1 MKSNL
6 LVGASVIALG
16 LAMSPAFADV
26 DVSADDTANGN
37 GLLNDTQTDI
47 DGNATNAPQ
56 TGNGNVGGSVLSD
69 NGVSVDVTNDADGN
83 GALNDTFQNNGNATN
98 TPQTG
103 NGNVGGDAFSN
114 NTADDNSM
122 DTEYSALGGQNAA
135 VDGGSIDN
143 VDASES
149 GIAINDSSN
158 VDIADGDIAGGSI
171 DKNTASEDGLIV
183 NDSSDI
189 NLAGGDV
196 AEDGGYIEKNNVG
209 EGSAFAREGSLA
221 LVVDDINIDV
231 QTDVVAS
238 NTELNA
244 YNVLNIGSGN
254 AIYADESSAELTA
267 DASISGGASDSVM
280 VQMSANSGANAIT
293 QQSQTITANI
303 DNLTV
308 N

>member
-37 GLLNDTQTDI
+37 GILNDTQTDI
-47 DGNATNAPQ
+47 GGDATNSPQTGIGNTGGDVNSNNGLSVDALNDNDGNGIGNDTFQNSSDATNAPQ
-56 TGNGNVGGSVLSD
+56 TGIGNAGDDIASNNTLTDSSED
-69 NGVSVDVTNDADGN
+69 
-83 GALNDTFQNNGNATN
+83 NDTVDINLSETTDASGSSAAANDGGVALDDS
-98 TPQTG
+98 G
-103 NGNVGGDAFSN
+103 NGNFSGN
-114 NTADDNSM
+114 FSGNSDDDFNDNTVASDNS
-122 DTEYSALGGQNAA
+122 DNDVNGASGSETAAAAQNGSFAL
-135 VDGGSIDN
+135 
-143 VDASES
+143 
-149 GIAINDSSN
+149 AI
-158 VDIADGDIAGGSI
+158 
-171 DKNTASEDGLIV
+171 
-183 NDSSDI
+183 
-189 NLAGGDV
+189 
-196 AEDGGYIEKNNVG
+196 
-209 EGSAFAREGSLA
+209 
-221 LVVDDINIDV
+221 DDISIEV

-267 DASISGGASDSVM
+267 DATISGGATDSVM

>member
-56 TGNGNVGGSVLSD
+56 TGNGNVGGDVLSD
-69 NGVSVDVTNDADGN
+69 NGVSVDYSNDNDGN
-83 GALNDTFQNNGNATN
+83 GALNDTFQNTGDASNA
-98 TPQTG
+98 PQTG
-103 NGNVGGDAFSN
+103 IANVGGDVLSGN
-114 NTADDNSM
+114 KLDDNSS
-122 DTEYSALGGQNAA
+122 DIEYSAVGGDNAA
-135 VDGGSIDN
+135 LDGGSIDN

-171 DKNTASEDGLIV
+171 DKNTASENALII
-183 NDSSDI
+183 NDSNDI
-189 NLAGGDV
+189 NMAGGDI

-221 LVVDDINIDV
+221 LVVDSIDIDV
-231 QTDVVAS
+231 ETDVVAS
-238 NTELNA
+238 NTELHA

-254 AIYADESSAELTA
+254 AVYADDSSVELTA
-267 DASISGGASDSVM
+267 DASISGGATDSVM